1 MAGKGEGDKLSGYHR
16 RRDFDRTEEPHGS
29 VRRGEVDEGP
39 VFVIQHHAARAEHYD
54 FRIEVDGVLRSWA
67 VPKGVSTD
75 PRDKRLAVPTEDH
88 PLEYADFEGTIPSG
102 EYGGGTVQVW
112 DRGHY
117 TNSTREDARELSMA
131 EGLEKGHV
139 SIRLN
144 GAKISGGYALTRIRT
159 DGDEAW
165 LLVKEKDDE
174 ADARR
179 DPVSTQTESVLSGRE
194 LGEIA
199 EQEGSTA
206 HRTKERGEGD
216 VRRPGG
222 SR

>member
-1 MAGKGEGDKLSGYHR
+1 MAGEGERNELSGYHR
-16 RRDFDRTEEPHGS
+16 RRDFGRTEEPRGS
-29 VRRGEVDEGP
+29 VHRDEAGEGP
-39 VFVIQHHAARAEHYD
+39 VFVIQHHVARADHYD
-54 FRIEVDGVLRSWA
+54 LRLEVDGVLRSWA

-75 PRDKRLAVPTEDH
+75 PRDKRLAMPTEDH

-117 TNSTREDARELSMA
+117 VNTTRRDDREMSMA

-139 SIRLN
+139 SVRLN
-144 GAKISGGYALTRIRT
+144 GEKLSGGYALTRIRA

-179 DPVSTQTESVLSGRE
+179 DPVSTQTESVRSGRE
-194 LGEIA
+194 MEEIA
-199 EQEGSTA
+199 EQEGRTVHGRPEEDTA
-206 HRTKERGEGD
+206 
-216 VRRPGG
+216 
-222 SR
+222 

>member
-1 MAGKGEGDKLSGYHR
+1 MVGKGGRTQLSGYHW
-16 RRDFDRTEEPHGS
+16 RRDFGRTEEPCGRSHRDGA
-29 VRRGEVDEGP
+29 DEGP
-39 VFVIQHHAARAEHYD
+39 VFVVQHHVATADHYD
-54 FRIEVDGVLRSWA
+54 LRLEVDGVLRSWA

-88 PLEYADFEGTIPSG
+88 PLEYAGFEGTIPGG

-117 TNSTREDARELSMA
+117 VNTTRQGDREMSMA

-139 SIRLN
+139 SVRLS
-144 GAKISGGYALTRIRT
+144 GEKLSGGYALTRIRA

-165 LLVKEKDDE
+165 LLVKEKDDR

-179 DPVSTQTESVLSGRE
+179 DRVSTRTESVLSGRE

-199 EQEGSTA
+199 ERDGRTVRGHPVDEDGST
-206 HRTKERGEGD
+206 
-216 VRRPGG
+216 
-222 SR
+222 